1 VALVAC
7 VLALCCSCILKLSAT
22 PLEGQEGGGMGG
34 GMGVLQGLVGIE
46 AVLPGGEAGGVG
58 GADGADFD
66 AGDFEEGLAGLV
78 DSAEERGMS
87 MGAVGNANAA
97 LGAWAVLLMWFRQL
111 RLLMIVSTDMAPLIR
126 MMGGMIKDVINFL
139 QLLILVL
146 LGFAGALTTLFA
158 TDRSYRQLEPG
169 SDCLQLMGPASSFGS
184 VLKILFEGS
193 LLGDSPFIACVS
205 ESEHPVTGLALAYGF
220 ILFSVVLLLNMIIA
234 MMSKTFDRYYDS
246 ATQEAAAQFAGIVQ
260 DWEGETNLPAPFN
273 IASIPYWAL
282 RALGLF
288 AWCDKGSST
297 SAGAQAG
304 ASYKGASY
312 KGASFEGLKSD
323 ELPAAADGENKGLR
337 ILRLGDQPGGTADL
351 EELKDS
357 IADKLQTQF
366 GDHEDTGTLIDH
378 AVKVLQRIQQLELAL
393 TLTPTPTPT
402 ATLTLSRC
410 CRRAWR
416 PSMKS
421 RWPRRR
427 APWPRVVA
435 TAT

>member
-1 VALVAC
+1 
-7 VLALCCSCILKLSAT
+7 
-22 PLEGQEGGGMGG
+22 
-34 GMGVLQGLVGIE
+34 
-46 AVLPGGEAGGVG
+46 
-58 GADGADFD
+58 
-66 AGDFEEGLAGLV
+66 
-78 DSAEERGMS
+78 
-87 MGAVGNANAA
+87 
-97 LGAWAVLLMWFRQL
+97 
-111 RLLMIVSTDMAPLIR
+111 
-126 MMGGMIKDVINFL
+126 
-139 QLLILVL
+139 
-146 LGFAGALTTLFA
+146 
-158 TDRSYRQLEPG
+158 
-169 SDCLQLMGPASSFGS
+169 MGPASSFGS

-312 KGASFEGLKSD
+312 KGASYKGASFEGLKSD

-427 APWPRVVA
+427 ASWPRVVA